1 MHHRCNVRTS
11 TKPICIPSVGSPRL
25 SPTPTEDII
34 PYAAYTGKH
43 KFLQPRVRRMVH
55 RPRLTRAGLFAGMFL
70 AAGAFVASG
79 AAAQSD
85 EGFPIEH
92 ETIRARCAACHLPDS
107 EGRMSRI
114 SWERKTPE
122 GWQTSLQRM
131 IALNGV
137 TLAPEEAREIVKYL
151 SDTQGLAPEEL
162 RPGLFEVEKRM
173 IDHRYLADT
182 EVEFTCIQC
191 HSMGR
196 VITQRRT
203 REEWDLLMATH
214 RGYYPLTD
222 FQAFLRMGPAPAE
235 AGPDGEPPD
244 TRQPMERAVD
254 HLSEA
259 FPLHTAEWAAW
270 SATMR
275 SPRLEGTWVLSGHQ
289 PGRGTAFGTVTMGS
303 AGTDEFVTRASYT
316 FPATGESVTRR
327 GRGLV
332 YTGYQWRGRSFES
345 DEADGA
351 MREVM
356 LVERGMNEITGR
368 WFRGDYDEI
377 GMDVRLTRAA
387 GSAVVAGVHPRAIQ
401 LGGGEREVRVFGAG
415 FANGVGPGDVDLG
428 PGLTVNRV
436 VSASPEEIALNVTVA
451 PDAVPGGRDVF
462 VGDASL
468 AQAVVVHDG
477 IDRIQVLPRTGMARV
492 GGIVF
497 PKGYQQFEAVAF
509 DDGPDG
515 RPSTDDDL
523 ELGPVAV
530 DWSLEE
536 YAATFDDNDI
546 QFVGHIDRT
555 GLFVPAVDG
564 PNPDRDRNR
573 NNVGDVWV
581 VATLAQ
587 DDNGDRPLRARAHL
601 VVTVPLYLR
610 FDAGASVSTGA
621 SPEPAASPSGRG
633 NRTPGPGPGMG
644 GSPK

>member
-1 MHHRCNVRTS
+1 
-11 TKPICIPSVGSPRL
+11 
-25 SPTPTEDII
+25 
-34 PYAAYTGKH
+34 
-43 KFLQPRVRRMVH
+43 MVH

-79 AAAQSD
+79 AAAQTD

-92 ETIRARCAACHLPDS
+92 ETIRARCAACHLQDS

-114 SWERKTPE
+114 SYERKTPE

-222 FQAFLRMGPAPAE
+222 FQAFLRMGPAPTE

-259 FPLHTAEWAAW
+259 FPLHTPEWAAW

-275 SPRLEGTWVLSGHQ
+275 PPRLEGTWVLSGHQ

-356 LVERGMNEITGR
+356 LVERGMNEVTGR

-387 GSAVVAGVHPRAIQ
+387 GSAVVAGVHPQALQ

-415 FANGVGPGDVDLG
+415 FANDIGPGDVDLG

-436 VSASPEEIALNVTVA
+436 VSASPGEIALNVTVA
-451 PDAVPGGRDVF
+451 PDAMPGGRDVF

-497 PKGYQQFEAVAF
+497 PKGYQQFEAIAF

-515 RPSTDDDL
+515 RPGTDDDL

-530 DWSLEE
+530 EWSLEE

-546 QFVGHIDRT
+546 QFVGHIDQT

-621 SPEPAASPSGRG
+621 SPEPAASPSGRR
-633 NRTPGPGPGMG
+633 NRTPGSGPGMG

>member
-1 MHHRCNVRTS
+1 
-11 TKPICIPSVGSPRL
+11 
-25 SPTPTEDII
+25 
-34 PYAAYTGKH
+34 
-43 KFLQPRVRRMVH
+43 MVH
-55 RPRLTRAGLFAGMFL
+55 RPRSTRARFL
-70 AAGAFVASG
+70 AGTLVAGASVVASG
-79 AAAQSD
+79 ASAQSD
-85 EGFPIEH
+85 EEGFPITH

-114 SWERKTPE
+114 SFERKTPE
-122 GWQTSLQRM
+122 GWQGSLERM
-131 IALNGV
+131 ISLNGV

-151 SDTQGLAPEEL
+151 SDHQGLAPEEL

-173 IDHRYLADT
+173 IDHRYLPDT

-203 REEWDLLMATH
+203 REEWELLMSTH

-222 FQAFLRMGPAPAE
+222 FQAFLRMGPTPE
-235 AGPDGEPPD
+235 QPGPDGEPPD
-244 TRQPMERAVD
+244 ARQPMERAVD
-254 HLSEA
+254 HLSDA
-259 FPLHTAEWAAW
+259 FPLHTPEWAAW

-289 PGRGTAFGTVTMGS
+289 PGRGAVYGTVTMGDGGGRD
-303 AGTDEFVTRASYT
+303 AFVTRARYT
-316 FPATGESVTRR
+316 YPATGESVTRR

-356 LVERGMNEITGR
+356 VIERGMNEIGGR

-377 GMDVRLTRAA
+377 GMDVRLTRLA
-387 GSAVVAGVHPRAIQ
+387 GSPVVAGVHPRALQ
-401 LGGGEREVRVFGAG
+401 LGGGEREVRIFGAG
-415 FANGVGPGDVDLG
+415 FVDVLGPGDVDLG

-436 VSASPEEIALNVTVA
+436 VSASPEEIALNVTLA

-462 VGDASL
+462 VGGASL

-492 GGIVF
+492 GGVVF

-515 RPSTDDDL
+515 RPSSDDDL
-523 ELGPVAV
+523 ELGPVEV
-530 DWSLEE
+530 DWSIEE

-546 QFVGHIDRT
+546 EFVGAIDQT
-555 GLFVPAVDG
+555 GLFAPAADG

-581 VATLAQ
+581 VATLAR

-610 FDAGASVSTGA
+610 FDAGANVSTGA
-621 SPEPAASPSGRG
+621 SPDPAASPDGRG
-633 NRTPGPGPGMG
+633 SRKPGGTPGRGGGPR
-644 GSPK
+644 

>member
-1 MHHRCNVRTS
+1 
-11 TKPICIPSVGSPRL
+11 
-25 SPTPTEDII
+25 
-34 PYAAYTGKH
+34 
-43 KFLQPRVRRMVH
+43 MVH

-351 MREVM
+351 VREVM

-415 FANGVGPGDVDLG
+415 FNGSFGPGDVDLG

-436 VSASPEEIALNVTVA
+436 VSASSEEIALNVTVA

-462 VGDASL
+462 VRDASL

>member
-1 MHHRCNVRTS
+1 
-11 TKPICIPSVGSPRL
+11 
-25 SPTPTEDII
+25 
-34 PYAAYTGKH
+34 
-43 KFLQPRVRRMVH
+43 MVD
-55 RPRLTRAGLFAGMFL
+55 RPRLTRTRLMAGLL
-70 AAGAFVASG
+70 AAVASG
-79 AAAQSD
+79 FASGAGAQTEE
-85 EGFPIEH
+85 EGFAIEH
-92 ETIRARCAACHLPDS
+92 ETIRARCAACHIPDS

-114 SWERKTPE
+114 SFERKTPE

-151 SDTQGLAPEEL
+151 ADNQGLAPEEL
-162 RPGLFEVEKRM
+162 RPGLFEVEARM
-173 IDHRYLADT
+173 IDHRYLEDT

-203 REEWDLLMATH
+203 REEWELLMSMH
-214 RGYYPLTD
+214 RGYYPLSD
-222 FQAFLRMGPAPAE
+222 FQSFYRMGATPAD
-235 AGPDGEPPD
+235 AGPDGEAPD
-244 TRQPMERAVD
+244 TREPVERAVD
-254 HLSEA
+254 HLSEV
-259 FPLHTAEWAAW
+259 FPLHTPEWAAW

-289 PGRGTAFGTVTMGS
+289 PGRGAAYGTVTIAA
-303 AGTDEFVTRASYT
+303 AGGQDEFNTRVRYT
-316 FPATGESVTRR
+316 FPATGETVTRR

-351 MREVM
+351 LREVM
-356 LVERGMNEITGR
+356 FVERGVNEIFGR

-377 GMDVRLTRAA
+377 GMDVRLTRVT
-387 GSAVVAGVHPRAIQ
+387 GSAVVTGVHPRAIQ

-415 FANGVGPGDVDLG
+415 FPDGVGPGDVDLG
-428 PGLTVNRV
+428 PGLTVNSV
-436 VSASPEEIALNVTVA
+436 VSASSGEIALNVTLA

-462 VGDASL
+462 VGDGSL

-492 GGIVF
+492 GGVVF

-515 RPSTDDDL
+515 RPSSEDDL
-523 ELGPVAV
+523 ELGPVEV

-546 QFVGHIDRT
+546 RFVGSIDQT
-555 GLFVPAVDG
+555 GLFVPAADG

-610 FDAGASVSTGA
+610 FNAGANVSTGA
-621 SPEPAASPSGRG
+621 GTEPAASPDESGSRIPG
-633 NRTPGPGPGMG
+633 RTPGMG
-644 GSPK
+644 GNPK

>member
-1 MHHRCNVRTS
+1 MVR
-11 TKPICIPSVGSPRL
+11 
-25 SPTPTEDII
+25 
-34 PYAAYTGKH
+34 
-43 KFLQPRVRRMVH
+43 
-55 RPRLTRAGLFAGMFL
+55 RPRLIRIGLLGGTFV
-70 AAGAFVASG
+70 AAGAFAASG
-79 AAAQSD
+79 ASAQSSE
-85 EGFPIEH
+85 EGFAIEH
-92 ETIRARCAACHLPDS
+92 ETIRARCAACHIPDAD
-107 EGRMSRI
+107 GRMSRI
-114 SWERKTPE
+114 SFERKTPE

-131 IALNGV
+131 VSLNGV

-151 SDTQGLAPEEL
+151 SDNQGLAPEEL

-203 REEWDLLMATH
+203 REEWELLMSTH

-222 FQAFLRMGPAPAE
+222 FQAFLRMGPTPDQP
-235 AGPDGEPPD
+235 GPDGEPPD
-244 TRQPMERAVD
+244 ARQPMERAVD
-254 HLSEA
+254 HLSEV
-259 FPLHTAEWAAW
+259 FPLHTPEWAAW

-275 SPRLEGTWVLSGHQ
+275 PPRLEGTWVLSGHQ
-289 PGRGTAFGTVTMGS
+289 PGRGAAYGTVTMGS
-303 AGTDEFVTRASYT
+303 AGTDEFVTRAAYT
-316 FPATGESVTRR
+316 YPATGERVARR

-356 LVERGMNEITGR
+356 FVERGMNEITGR
-368 WFRGDYDEI
+368 WFRGTYDEI
-377 GMDVRLTRAA
+377 GMDVRLTRVV

-401 LGGGEREVRVFGAG
+401 LGGGEREVRIFGAG
-415 FANGVGPGDVDLG
+415 FEDGVGPEDVDLG

-436 VSASPEEIALNVTVA
+436 VSASLGEIALNVTVA
-451 PDAVPGGRDVF
+451 SDAVPGGRDVF

-497 PKGYQQFEAVAF
+497 PKGLQQFEAVAF

-523 ELGPVAV
+523 ELGPVEV

-546 QFVGHIDRT
+546 EFVGAIDRT
-555 GLFVPAVDG
+555 GLFVPAADG

-581 VATLAQ
+581 VATLAR

-601 VVTVPLYLR
+601 VVTVPLYLL
-610 FDAGASVSTGA
+610 FDAGANVSTGA
-621 SPEPAASPSGRG
+621 SPEPAASPNGRG
-633 NRTPGPGPGMG
+633 NRTPGSSPGME

>member
-1 MHHRCNVRTS
+1 
-11 TKPICIPSVGSPRL
+11 
-25 SPTPTEDII
+25 
-34 PYAAYTGKH
+34 
-43 KFLQPRVRRMVH
+43 MVH
-55 RPRLTRAGLFAGMFL
+55 RPRLTRARLLAGTL
-70 AAGAFVASG
+70 VAGASVFASG
-79 AAAQSD
+79 ASAQSEE
-85 EGFPIEH
+85 EGFAIEH
-92 ETIRARCAACHLPDS
+92 ETIRARCAACHLADS

-114 SWERKTPE
+114 SFERKTPE
-122 GWQTSLQRM
+122 GWQGSLQRM
-131 IALNGV
+131 ISLNGV

-151 SDTQGLAPEEL
+151 SDHQGLAPEEL

-182 EVEFTCIQC
+182 DVEFTCIQC

-203 REEWDLLMATH
+203 REEWELLMSTH
-214 RGYYPLTD
+214 RGYYPLAD
-222 FQAFLRMGPAPAE
+222 FQAFLRMGPTPDQP
-235 AGPDGEPPD
+235 GPDGEPPD

-259 FPLHTAEWAAW
+259 FPLNTPEWAAW

-275 SPRLEGTWVLSGHQ
+275 SPRLEGTWVLSAHQ
-289 PGRGTAFGTVTMGS
+289 PGRGAAYGTVTMGDGGGQD
-303 AGTDEFVTRASYT
+303 AFVTRASYT
-316 FPATGESVTRR
+316 YPSTGETVTRQ

-351 MREVM
+351 LREVM
-356 LVERGMNEITGR
+356 AVERGMNEITGR

-377 GMDVRLTRAA
+377 GMDVKLTRLA
-387 GSAVVAGVHPRAIQ
+387 GSPVVTGVHPRAIQ
-401 LGGGEREVRVFGAG
+401 LGGGEREIRIFGGG
-415 FANGVGPGDVDLG
+415 FRGSFGPGDVDLG

-436 VSASPEEIALNVTVA
+436 VSASSEEIALNVTVA

-462 VGDASL
+462 VGGASL
-468 AQAVVVHDG
+468 EQAVVVHDG

-515 RPSTDDDL
+515 RPSSDDDL
-523 ELGPVAV
+523 ELGPIEV

-546 QFVGHIDRT
+546 EFVGSIDQT
-555 GLFVPAVDG
+555 GLFVPAPDG

-581 VATLAQ
+581 VASLERG
-587 DDNGDRPLRARAHL
+587 DNGERPLRARAHL
-601 VVTVPLYLR
+601 VVTVPLYLL
-610 FDAGASVSTGA
+610 FDAGANVSTGTGPVPQA
-621 SPEPAASPSGRG
+621 DPARGPGRP
-633 NRTPGPGPGMG
+633 PGPNPGMG

>member
-1 MHHRCNVRTS
+1 
-11 TKPICIPSVGSPRL
+11 
-25 SPTPTEDII
+25 
-34 PYAAYTGKH
+34 
-43 KFLQPRVRRMVH
+43 MVQ
-55 RPRLTRAGLFAGMFL
+55 RPRLTRTRLFAGMFL
-70 AAGAFVASG
+70 AAGAFVAAG

-85 EGFPIEH
+85 EEGFPIEH

-114 SWERKTPE
+114 SFERKTPE
-122 GWQTSLQRM
+122 GWQGSLQRM
-131 IALNGV
+131 ISLNGV
-137 TLAPEEAREIVKYL
+137 TLAPEEARDIVKYL
-151 SDTQGLAPEEL
+151 SDRQGLAPEEL

-182 EVEFTCIQC
+182 DVEFTCIQC

-203 REEWDLLMATH
+203 REEWELLMSTH
-214 RGYYPLTD
+214 RGYYPLAD
-222 FQAFLRMGPAPAE
+222 FQAFLRMGPTPDQP
-235 AGPDGEPPD
+235 GPDGEPPD

-254 HLSEA
+254 HLSEV
-259 FPLHTAEWAAW
+259 FPLHTPEWAAW

-275 SPRLEGTWVLSGHQ
+275 PPRLEGTWVLSGHQ
-289 PGRGTAFGTVTMGS
+289 PGRGALYGTVTMGGGGERD
-303 AGTDEFVTRASYT
+303 AFVTRVSYT
-316 FPATGESVTRR
+316 FPATGETVTRR

-356 LVERGMNEITGR
+356 VVERDMNEISGR

-377 GMDVRLTRAA
+377 GMDVSLTRVA
-387 GSAVVAGVHPRAIQ
+387 GSPVVAGVHPRALQ

-415 FANGVGPGDVDLG
+415 FADGVGPGDVDLG

-436 VSASPEEIALNVTVA
+436 ISASSEEIALNVTLA

-462 VGDASL
+462 VGGASL
-468 AQAVVVHDG
+468 PQAVVVHDG
-477 IDRIQVLPRTGMARV
+477 IDRIQVLPRTGMARL

-515 RPSTDDDL
+515 RPSSDDDL
-523 ELGPVAV
+523 ELGTVEV

-546 QFVGHIDRT
+546 EFVGSIDQT
-555 GLFVPAVDG
+555 GLFVPAADG

-601 VVTVPLYLR
+601 VVTVPLYLL
-610 FDAGASVSTGA
+610 FDPGANVSTGA
-621 SPEPAASPSGRG
+621 SPDPAASSNGRG
-633 NRTPGPGPGMG
+633 SRTPGPSPGMG

>member
-1 MHHRCNVRTS
+1 
-11 TKPICIPSVGSPRL
+11 
-25 SPTPTEDII
+25 
-34 PYAAYTGKH
+34 
-43 KFLQPRVRRMVH
+43 MVH
-55 RPRLTRAGLFAGMFL
+55 RPRLTRAPFLAGMF
-70 AAGAFVASG
+70 AAGASLLASG
-79 AAAQSD
+79 ASAQSEE
-85 EGFPIEH
+85 EGFAIEH

-114 SWERKTPE
+114 SFERKTPE
-122 GWQTSLQRM
+122 GWQGSLQRM
-131 IALNGV
+131 ISLNGV

-151 SDTQGLAPEEL
+151 SDHQGLAPEEL

-182 EVEFTCIQC
+182 DVEFTCIQC

-203 REEWDLLMATH
+203 REEWELLMSTH
-214 RGYYPLTD
+214 RGYYPLAD
-222 FQAFLRMGPAPAE
+222 FQAFLRMGPTPDQP
-235 AGPDGEPPD
+235 GPDGEPPD
-244 TRQPMERAVD
+244 ARQPMERAID
-254 HLSEA
+254 HLSEV
-259 FPLHTAEWAAW
+259 FPLHTPEWAAW

-275 SPRLEGTWVLSGHQ
+275 PPRLEGTWVLSGHQ
-289 PGRGTAFGTVTMGS
+289 PGRGAVYGTVTMG
-303 AGTDEFVTRASYT
+303 AGGEQDGFVTRASYT
-316 FPATGESVTRR
+316 YPATGETVTRR

-351 MREVM
+351 LREVM
-356 LVERGMNEITGR
+356 IVERGMNEIGGR

-377 GMDVRLTRAA
+377 GMDVGLRRLA
-387 GSAVVAGVHPRAIQ
+387 GSPVVAGVHPRGLQ
-401 LGGGEREVRVFGAG
+401 LGGGEREVRIFGAG
-415 FANGVGPGDVDLG
+415 FAEDIGPGDVDLG

-436 VSASPEEIALNVTVA
+436 VSASSEEIALNVTLA

-462 VGDASL
+462 VGGASL

-515 RPSTDDDL
+515 RPSSDDDL
-523 ELGPVAV
+523 ELGPVEV
-530 DWSLEE
+530 EWGLEE

-546 QFVGHIDRT
+546 EFVGSIDQT
-555 GLFVPAVDG
+555 GLFVPAADG

-601 VVTVPLYLR
+601 VVTVPLYLL
-610 FDAGASVSTGA
+610 FDAGANVSTGA
-621 SPEPAASPSGRG
+621 GTDPAASPNGRG
-633 NRTPGPGPGMG
+633 SRTPGSNPGIG
-644 GSPK
+644 GGPK

>member
-1 MHHRCNVRTS
+1 
-11 TKPICIPSVGSPRL
+11 
-25 SPTPTEDII
+25 
-34 PYAAYTGKH
+34 
-43 KFLQPRVRRMVH
+43 MVH
-55 RPRLTRAGLFAGMFL
+55 RPRLTRARLLAGLL
-70 AAGAFVASG
+70 AAGSFVAASG
-79 AAAQSD
+79 ASAQSD
-85 EGFPIEH
+85 EEGFPIEH

-114 SWERKTPE
+114 SFERKTPE
-122 GWQTSLQRM
+122 GWQGSLQRM
-131 IALNGV
+131 ISLNGV

-151 SDTQGLAPEEL
+151 SDHLGLAPEEL

-182 EVEFTCIQC
+182 DVEFTCIQC

-203 REEWDLLMATH
+203 HEEWELLMSTH
-214 RGYYPLTD
+214 RGYYPLAD
-222 FQAFLRMGPAPAE
+222 FQAFLRMGPTPDQP
-235 AGPDGEPPD
+235 GPDGEPPD

-254 HLSEA
+254 HLSEV
-259 FPLHTAEWAAW
+259 FPLHTPEWAAW

-275 SPRLEGTWVLSGHQ
+275 PPRLEGTWVMSGHQ
-289 PGRGTAFGTVTMGS
+289 PGRGALYGTVTMGGGGEQD
-303 AGTDEFVTRASYT
+303 AFVTRASYT
-316 FPATGESVTRR
+316 FPATGETVTRR

-356 LVERGMNEITGR
+356 VVERGMNEISGR

-377 GMDVRLTRAA
+377 GMDVRLTRLA
-387 GSAVVAGVHPRAIQ
+387 GSPVVAGVHPRALQ
-401 LGGGEREVRVFGAG
+401 LGGGEREVRIFGAG
-415 FANGVGPGDVDLG
+415 FADGVGPGDVDLG

-436 VSASPEEIALNVTVA
+436 VSASSEEIALNVTLA

-462 VGDASL
+462 VGGASL
-468 AQAVVVHDG
+468 AGAVIVHDG

-509 DDGPDG
+509 DDGRDG
-515 RPSTDDDL
+515 RPSSDDDL
-523 ELGPVAV
+523 ELGPVEV

-546 QFVGHIDRT
+546 EFVGSIDRT
-555 GLFVPAVDG
+555 GLFVPAADG

-601 VVTVPLYLR
+601 VVTVPLYLL
-610 FDAGASVSTGA
+610 FDPGANVSTGA
-621 SPEPAASPSGRG
+621 SPDPAASSNGRG
-633 NRTPGPGPGMG
+633 GRTPGPNPGMG

>member
-1 MHHRCNVRTS
+1 
-11 TKPICIPSVGSPRL
+11 
-25 SPTPTEDII
+25 
-34 PYAAYTGKH
+34 
-43 KFLQPRVRRMVH
+43 MVH

-85 EGFPIEH
+85 EGFPIDH

-356 LVERGMNEITGR
+356 LVERGVNEITGR

-415 FANGVGPGDVDLG
+415 FNGSFGPGDIDLG

-436 VSASPEEIALNVTVA
+436 VSASSEEIALNVTVA

-462 VGDASL
+462 VRDASL